1 MVDRIV
7 VGCQFN
13 DRGLFL
19 VHRHPDE
26 VLSFMLHKCVVYCV
40 VVGCQ
45 SNGHP
50 SHTAVCH
57 NTVHRHRDEVL
68 SFMLQCCVVDC
79 IVVGCQSS
87 DRGWFFN
94 TQASG

>member
-1 MVDRIV
+1 MIG
-7 VGCQFN
+7 VG
-13 DRGLFL
+13 FL
-19 VHRHPDE
+19 IHRHRDE
-26 VLSFMLHKCVVYCV
+26 VLSLMLHRCVVYCI

-45 SNGHP
+45 SNVRGLFLI
-50 SHTAVCH
+50 
-57 NTVHRHRDEVL
+57 HRHRDEVL

-87 DRGWFFN
+87 DRNWFFN